1 MARVVNQQAS
11 GKAESLREVMPR
23 LAQWIDERRAEFGA
37 PFVNDCIRRSMGG
50 EPDLF
55 YAIEEGRV
63 LGTPF
68 RATLDPGLVQW
79 QSLAVV
85 AGVKFAAFLAR
96 PKHQQG
102 AIDGEN

>member
-1 MARVVNQQAS
+1 MKAETDQGQRP
-11 GKAESLREVMPR
+11 KAESLREVMPR

-37 PFVNDCIRRSMGG
+37 RFVNDCIRRAIDG

-55 YAIEEGRV
+55 YALENGRV

-68 RATLDPGLVQW
+68 RGAVDPELVKW
-79 QSLAVV
+79 QDLAVV

-96 PKHQQG
+96 PPQEGG
-102 AIDGEN
+102 ARGAN